1 MKTRAEVV
9 GMPEIVAKRR
19 EVQAAYARL
28 GEARKRIHGAPWWDS
43 GRDGT
48 YEAER
53 DAAEAE
59 HARLTA
65 DYEQAVT
72 AAMSQMTRLEWA
84 QQEYDRLAPP
94 AHTYEAG
101 GAYIGPFLK
110 ATVELVRAKHE
121 AGIPLVDAQGFP
133 LR

>member
-1 MKTRAEVV
+1 MSATECKRCGGEGMRTYKHVAGDGEGETTMKTRAEVV

-28 GEARKRIHGAPWWDS
+28 GEARKRVHGAPWWNS

-59 HARLTA
+59 HVRLTA
-65 DYEQAVT
+65 DYEQSVT
-72 AAMSQMTRLEWA
+72 AAMSQ
-84 QQEYDRLAPP
+84 
-94 AHTYEAG
+94 
-101 GAYIGPFLK
+101 
-110 ATVELVRAKHE
+110 
-121 AGIPLVDAQGFP
+121 
-133 LR
+133 